1 MQIRE
6 KILVI
11 EDEKSIAQ
19 FIAAV
24 LSENGYETVQ
34 ARSGA
39 EALSMISSHC
49 PDLIILDL
57 GLPDMDGLEILR
69 QLRGWS
75 SLPVVVVSARS

>member
-49 PDLIILDL
+49 PDL
-57 GLPDMDGLEILR
+57 
-69 QLRGWS
+69 
-75 SLPVVVVSARS
+75 